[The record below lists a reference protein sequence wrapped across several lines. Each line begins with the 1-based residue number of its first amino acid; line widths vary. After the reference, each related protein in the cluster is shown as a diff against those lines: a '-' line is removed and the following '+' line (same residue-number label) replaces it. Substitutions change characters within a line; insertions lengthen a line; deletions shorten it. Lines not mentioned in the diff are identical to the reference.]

1 MQCIVHRRLQ
11 INMKVWKQLTKVLCA
26 ATEETFSSP
35 AKIQG
40 DDKSQDETFDENDKF
55 DELFLPVL

>member
-1 MQCIVHRRLQ
+1 
-11 INMKVWKQLTKVLCA
+11 MKVWKQLTKVLLCT

-55 DELFLPVL
+55 DELFL